1 MVNSHTPIFEFQSLG
16 IGSVLKLNI
25 ISVPLYQREYSWNGE
40 KVTQLY
46 DDLASAKREDTD
58 YFLGTIVTIP
68 NEDDRD
74 GGLHLVDGQQRLTT
88 TAMLIAAIRNFID
101 DNELDKM
108 VVESINNDF
117 LSVIDRRASKRI
129 PRLKLNVDD
138 NDFFMGVMDYNTL
151 KDLKDPTRD
160 SHQLILGAMK
170 LAATRV
176 KDITAAYP
184 KEEWVA
190 ALNDWLDFLERQA
203 TVILLKAPDGAQAFR
218 MFETLNDRGL
228 RTSQMDLVKSYL
240 FGQSGKR
247 IHEAQ
252 VKWASMRGV
261 LEEID
266 DDSRGLVF
274 LRHFLIATRQFTR
287 SDNVFSTVKEHVRGE
302 TNSIA
307 FLSELENTS
316 KIYIGT
322 YSSESDIWAGLSHE
336 CTSSIKNINKFD
348 IKALR
353 PLILSLKI
361 KFSPTELSK
370 AYKFLNSL
378 SVRLLIAFST
388 RSGAIEELTSSAAL
402 KIYRGEIT
410 TAEDVK
416 FVLRRITPDDQTFKE
431 AFSLATVTKADYARY
446 YLRALEHAKLDDP
459 EQPHLVNEDPTIIT
473 LEHILPKN
481 PNLAD
486 WPEFDTDNVGRFTR
500 RIGNMCLL
508 QKTPN
513 SSIGNIP
520 FKDKRITFQSSP
532 FVLSQ
537 EVVNYSAWTPNAIE
551 TRQLE
556 LASLALKAWPV

>member
-1 MVNSHTPIFEFQSLG
+1 MATKHTPIFEFQSLG

-25 ISVPLYQREYSWNGE
+25 IAVPLYQREYSWSDE

-68 NEDDRD
+68 NEDDSD

-88 TAMLIAAIRNFID
+88 TAILIAAIRNFIA
-101 DNELDKM
+101 DNELDMM

-138 NDFFMGVMDYNTL
+138 NDFFMGVMEHDVL
-151 KDLKDPTRD
+151 KKLKSPTRD
-160 SHQLILGAMK
+160 SHQLLFGAMK
-170 LAATRV
+170 LAAARV
-176 KDITAAYP
+176 EDITAAYP
-184 KEEWVA
+184 KKEWVA

-287 SDNVFSTVKEHVRGE
+287 SDSVFSTVKEHVRGE

-307 FLSELENTS
+307 FLSELESTS

-322 YSSESDIWAGLSHE
+322 YSSESDIWAGLPHE
-336 CTSSIKNINKFD
+336 CTISIKNINKFD

-361 KFSPTELSK
+361 KFSPAELTA

-388 RSGAIEELTSSAAL
+388 RSGAIEDLASNAAL
-402 KIYRGEIT
+402 KIYKGEIT
-410 TAEDVK
+410 TTEEVK
-416 FVLRRITPDDQTFKE
+416 HALRRITPDDQTFKE
-431 AFSLATVTKADYARY
+431 AFSFATVTKADYARY
-446 YLRALEHAKLDDP
+446 YLRALENAKIDNP
-459 EQPHLVNEDPTIIT
+459 ELPHLVNEDPAVIT

-486 WPEFDTDNVGRFTR
+486 WPEFDADSVGRFSR

-520 FKDKRITFQSSP
+520 FTDKKVAFQSSP
-532 FVLSQ
+532 FALSQ
-537 EVVNYSAWTPNAIE
+537 EAANYSAWTPATIE
-551 TRQLE
+551 ERQLE
-556 LASLALKAWPV
+556 LASLALKAWPI